1 MWYNIKMDSFKTR
14 QFSRREI
21 IIFVSQWILF
31 ALDVFLCATNH
42 FFSLSTEAVANIVME
57 MFGMV
62 ICGFLYFSVLI
73 DDRKSKFRDLF
84 LFMIFHE
91 CLILFL
97 DSTTWFMQFKPQF
110 TLLLKIVNCLFFVLG
125 TEIITLF
132 WNTQVEIMNL
142 KSRAKKP
149 LFVVIQILALV
160 QIIATF
166 LNVFFGYFYTIE
178 NANFITNKTTGNLQ
192 YIYSM
197 IIFIVSLYFAITTKT
212 SMKIKAPFIAI
223 NILPLCVSILQLF
236 HYTLSFMYISV
247 LAALII
253 LYVNIQVDMGHRIE
267 EFKNKV
273 MISQIQPHFMY
284 NTLTT
289 IKALCRVEPDLA
301 AKTITNFADYLR
313 GNMDFASLETTIPFE
328 KELNHTRI
336 YTEIEALRF
345 DNIKFEFQIEDID
358 FEIPALT
365 VQPMVENAV
374 RHGVRSKPDAH
385 ILIHTYAEENYHV
398 VVIKDNGKG
407 FDHAQF
413 NGSRTHIGLLNT
425 RLRVERLV
433 NGKFSAESIPGQGVT
448 ITIKIPRIIQK
459 IEQGEQT
466 KQNEQGGQ
474 S

>member
-1 MWYNIKMDSFKTR
+1 
-14 QFSRREI
+14 
-21 IIFVSQWILF
+21 
-31 ALDVFLCATNH
+31 
-42 FFSLSTEAVANIVME
+42 
-57 MFGMV
+57 
-62 ICGFLYFSVLI
+62 
-73 DDRKSKFRDLF
+73 
-84 LFMIFHE
+84 MIFHE

-149 LFVVIQILALV
+149 L
-160 QIIATF
+160 
-166 LNVFFGYFYTIE
+166 
-178 NANFITNKTTGNLQ
+178 
-192 YIYSM
+192 
-197 IIFIVSLYFAITTKT
+197 
-212 SMKIKAPFIAI
+212 
-223 NILPLCVSILQLF
+223 CVSILQQF

-253 LYVNIQVDMGHRIE
+253 LYINIQVDLGRKIE
-267 EFKNKV
+267 EFRNKV

-313 GNMDFASLETTIPFE
+313 GNMDFASLESTIPFE

-345 DNIKFEFQIEDID
+345 DNIKFEFQIEDTD

-407 FDHAQF
+407 FDNAQF
-413 NGSRTHIGLLNT
+413 NGTEHT
-425 RLRVERLV
+425 LV
-433 NGKFSAESIPGQGVT
+433 C
-448 ITIKIPRIIQK
+448 
-459 IEQGEQT
+459 
-466 KQNEQGGQ
+466 
-474 S
+474 